1 VNRDSESSQGKRRSA
16 CMARSLPQP
25 FYQILKRE
33 RRKHGWTQSALAELL
48 GIDAN
53 TVSRWERGSHVP
65 FPIFRMKLSELF
77 GIPLEEL
84 GLLDE
89 EPEGI
94 APLLLSY
101 AQADEPF
108 VTRLKQDLESRELR
122 LLSDQARE
130 FPASERQEA
139 VRKAL
144 QEAQALVLIASP
156 QTSTSPTV
164 QEELSLAE
172 QYGCPVCVLWI
183 AGKRRQD
190 VLPPLQTAVRA
201 LDLIDARP
209 SRYERALDALLTML
223 RTLPPPS
230 FRDADTLV
238 LEPTFEPRNPY
249 KGLRAF
255 RYEDAHDFFGRERL
269 VDALVDALE
278 QHLARAER
286 QAAARFLAIV
296 GPSGSGKSSV
306 VLAGLLPRL
315 HLDELPGSSR
325 WVYLPPMVP
334 GKHPLEALAATLGH
348 ALRERSLLSIREDLE
363 EKSGRGLHVLATQL
377 RAPTASTVVL
387 VVDQCEE
394 LFTQT
399 TDEWERQHFIKLL
412 VTASTEPGGA
422 LLLILTLRGDFYDR
436 PMYYPALGS
445 LIEQQSK
452 SVYPM
457 NRQELRAAIEKP
469 ATLADVQVTFEEHV
483 IGNLLAEVQE
493 QPGALPLLQFVLEQ
507 LFERRQG
514 HRFTLSAYHEMG
526 GVKGALAKHA
536 EDTYAALSS
545 EEHRRLARV
554 LFLRL
559 LDPGK
564 TEQELTRRRAERGEF
579 SLDDASETRLLH
591 EGMDAFIA
599 ARLLTT
605 SQSEATTMIEV
616 SHEALLR
623 EWPRLIQWLREAR
636 EDVYLQ
642 QAISRDVAAW
652 ERSGKPKDRLYRGS
666 QLREA
671 SAWGKRA
678 TPSRREA
685 AFLQASSTH
694 HLRALVLRVAVV
706 VLLLATTGLV
716 SWLALLVSA
725 NPTLVTTLADAGPGS
740 LRQAIDTARSGSTI
754 TFAPHLQGRILL
766 TSGDLTVGRNL
777 TLHGPGTSVLTLS
790 SGTWGYGIQV
800 LAGVLVSISGFTLGE
815 STLPTADFIQN
826 AGTLNLTRTVVSHVT
841 TLGSGRAPIHNLITG
856 TLTLTTCTVSGN
868 TSASSAGSIH
878 NEGQLSL
885 INSIVSQNTGGGIV
899 NNGGED
905 TTARVTKSTISEN
918 STDGPGGGG
927 IYNEGTL
934 RLTNSLIASNRSTVG
949 PGGGIYNLS
958 GTMTITAS
966 TISGNTAT
974 HSYGGGIE
982 NQADLTIASSTID
995 GNTSSD
1001 NVEPHRGGGGIYNSG
1016 GTLSITSSLISHNT
1030 LLASR
1035 QSGNSGGGI
1044 YNSGALTL
1052 TGSTIASNTASG
1064 GPGGGI
1070 SNDLG
1075 GTLTLVNSTI
1085 VDNTSADDSGGGIS
1099 TSGALT
1105 SLVFCTVYSNAAHDA
1120 GGGIF
1125 TAAGSIQ
1132 QVAGQGQFKMTNSL
1146 VAQNRAASGSDL
1158 AGVLISGGYNLIGE
1172 PTGFS
1177 VVPANGKPGTD
1188 LIGQG
1193 AAGLRIDPQLQE
1205 QSGPAGQVWVLALLP
1220 GSSAIDRI
1228 PLAACHPSGITTDQR
1243 GVKRPQGSACDVGAY
1258 EYVASS

>member
-1 VNRDSESSQGKRRSA
+1 MVRST
-16 CMARSLPQP
+16 PPP
-25 FYQILKRE
+25 FHQILKRE

-65 FPIFRMKLSELF
+65 FPIFRTKLSELF

-89 EPEGI
+89 EPGNI

-101 AQADEPF
+101 AQADELF
-108 VTRLKQDLESRELR
+108 AMRLKQDLESRELR
-122 LLSDQARE
+122 LLSDETRE
-130 FPASERQEA
+130 SPTPERQEA

-144 QEAQALVLIASP
+144 QEAHALLLIASP

-164 QEELSLAE
+164 QEDLSLAE
-172 QYGCPVCVLWI
+172 QAGCPVCVLWI
-183 AGKRRQD
+183 AGRRRQD

-201 LDLIDARP
+201 LDLLDARP
-209 SRYERALDALLTML
+209 PRYEQALDALLTRL
-223 RTLPPPS
+223 GTLPPPS
-230 FRDADTLV
+230 FRDASTLMPS
-238 LEPTFEPRNPY
+238 PTFEPRNPY

-269 VDALVDALE
+269 IDALVDALE
-278 QHLARAER
+278 QHLARAEQR
-286 QAAARFLAIV
+286 ADAARFLAVV

-315 HLDELPGSSR
+315 RLDELPGSRR
-325 WVYLPPMVP
+325 WVYLPPMIP
-334 GKHPLEALAATLGH
+334 GKHPLEALSVTLGH
-348 ALRERSLLSIREDLE
+348 ALRERSPLSIQQDLE
-363 EKSGRGLHVLATQL
+363 EESGRGLHVLAAQL
-377 RAPTASTVVL
+377 STPTAPTVVL

-399 TDEWERQHFIKLL
+399 TDEWERQHFINLL
-412 VTASTEPGGA
+412 VTACTEPGGP

-452 SVYPM
+452 SVFPM
-457 NRQELRAAIEKP
+457 NRQELQAAIVKP
-469 ATLADVQVTFEEHV
+469 AALADVQVTFEEHV

-536 EDTYAALSS
+536 EDTYAALPS
-545 EEHRRLARV
+545 EEHRQLARV
-554 LFLRL
+554 VFLRL

-579 SLDDASETRLLH
+579 ALDDASETRLLN
-591 EGMDAFIA
+591 ESMDAFIA
-599 ARLLTT
+599 ARLLMT
-605 SQSEATTMIEV
+605 SQSGATTMIEV

-623 EWPRLIQWLREAR
+623 EWPRLMEWLREAR

-652 ERSGKPKDRLYRGS
+652 ERSGKPRDRLYRGS

-671 SAWGKRA
+671 NAWGKRT
-678 TPSRREA
+678 TPSKREA
-685 AFLQASSTH
+685 AFLRASTTH
-694 HLRALVLRVAVV
+694 HIRSLALRIVM
-706 VLLLATTGLV
+706 VLLLLVTTGLV

-754 TFAPHLQGRILL
+754 TFAPHLQGVILL
-766 TSGDLTVGRNL
+766 TSGNLTFSRNL
-777 TLHGPGTSVLTLS
+777 SLRGPGTSVLTLG
-790 SGTWGYGIQV
+790 SGTKGYGILVQ
-800 LAGVLVSISGFTLGE
+800 AGVIVAISGLTLGE

-826 AGTLNLTRTVVSHVT
+826 AGTLNLSRTVVAQVT
-841 TLGSGRAPIHNLITG
+841 TQGTGSAPIHNLVTG
-856 TLTLTTCTVSGN
+856 ALTLTACTVSGN

-885 INSIVSQNTGGGIV
+885 KNSIVSQNRGGGIV
-899 NNGGED
+899 NNGGEGS
-905 TTARVTKSTISEN
+905 TATVTNSTISEN

-927 IYNEGTL
+927 IYNGGNFH
-934 RLTNSLIASNRSTVG
+934 LTSSLITGNRSTGLG
-949 PGGGIYNLS
+949 PGGGIYNVS

-966 TISGNTAT
+966 TISGNIAM

-982 NQADLTIASSTID
+982 NQADLLTIVGSTIA
-995 GNTSSD
+995 GNISSD
-1001 NVEPHRGGGGIYNSG
+1001 NPEPHRGGGGIYNSG
-1016 GTLSITSSLISHNT
+1016 PLSITSSLIAHNT
-1030 LLASR
+1030 LLTSR
-1035 QSGNSGGGI
+1035 QSDNSGGGI
-1044 YNSGALTL
+1044 YNSAPLTL
-1052 TGSTIASNTASG
+1052 TGSTVANNTASG

-1070 SNDLG
+1070 ANDLG

-1085 VDNTSADDSGGGIS
+1085 VGNSSTDDVGGGIF
-1099 TSGALT
+1099 TSGGRT
-1105 SLVFCTVYSNAAHDA
+1105 SLVFCTIYGNTAHGA

-1125 TAAGSIQ
+1125 IAADSSIQ
-1132 QVAGQGQFKMTNSL
+1132 QTPGQGPFKMTNSL
-1146 VAQNRAASGSDL
+1146 VAQNRAASGADL

-1172 PTGFS
+1172 PAGFR
-1177 VVPANGKPGTD
+1177 VVPANGEQGTD
-1188 LIGQG
+1188 LIGRG
-1193 AAGLRIDPQLQE
+1193 ATGLRIDPRLQE
-1205 QSGPAGQVWVLALLP
+1205 QRGPTGQVWVLALLA

-1228 PLAACHPSGITTDQR
+1228 PLEACHPGGVTTDQR
-1243 GVKRPQGSACDVGAY
+1243 GVKRPQGPACDIGAY
-1258 EYVASS
+1258 EYGPSS

>member
-1 VNRDSESSQGKRRSA
+1 
-16 CMARSLPQP
+16 MARSLPQP
-25 FYQILKRE
+25 FHQILKRE

-65 FPIFRMKLSELF
+65 FPIFRTKLSELL

-94 APLLLSY
+94 GPLLLSY

-108 VTRLKQDLESRELR
+108 VTRLKQDLASRELR
-122 LLSDQARE
+122 LVNDEARDL
-130 FPASERQEA
+130 PAPERQEA

-144 QEAQALVLIASP
+144 QEAHAMVLIASP
-156 QTSTSPTV
+156 HTSTSPIV
-164 QEELSLAE
+164 QEDLSLAE
-172 QYGCPVCVLWI
+172 QAGCPVCVLWI
-183 AGKRRQD
+183 AGRRRQD
-190 VLPPLQTAVRA
+190 VLPPLQTAIRA
-201 LDLIDARP
+201 LDLLDARP
-209 SRYERALDALLTML
+209 PRYQQALDALLTLL

-238 LEPTFEPRNPY
+238 LSPTFEPRNPY

-255 RYEDAHDFFGRERL
+255 RYEDARDFFGRERL
-269 VDALVDALE
+269 IDALVDALE
-278 QHLARAER
+278 QHLAHAER
-286 QAAARFLAIV
+286 QEAARFLAVV

-334 GKHPLEALAATLGH
+334 GKHPLEALAGALGH
-348 ALRERSLLSIREDLE
+348 ALRKRSLLSIRQDLE
-363 EKSGRGLHVLATQL
+363 EESGRGLHVLATQL
-377 RAPTASTVVL
+377 STPTAPTVVL

-412 VTASTEPGGA
+412 VTACTEPGGP

-452 SVYPM
+452 SVFPM
-457 NRQELRAAIEKP
+457 NRQELQAAIEKP
-469 ATLADVQVTFEEHV
+469 AALADVQVTFEEHV

-514 HRFTLSAYHEMG
+514 HRFTLAAYHEIG

-536 EDTYAALSS
+536 EDTYAALPS

-559 LDPGK
+559 IDPGK

-591 EGMDAFIA
+591 ESIDAFVT
-599 ARLLTT
+599 ARLLTS

-623 EWPRLIQWLREAR
+623 EWLRLMEWLREAR

-652 ERSGKPKDRLYRGS
+652 ERTGKPKDRLYRGS
-666 QLREA
+666 QLHEA
-671 SAWGKRA
+671 TAWGKRT

-685 AFLQASSTH
+685 AFLRASTTYHIRSLL
-694 HLRALVLRVAVV
+694 LRIALVL
-706 VLLLATTGLV
+706 LLLATTGLV
-716 SWLALLVSA
+716 SWLSLLLSA

-740 LRQAIDTARSGSTI
+740 LRQAMDTARSGSTI
-754 TFAPHLQGRILL
+754 TFAPPLQGSILL
-766 TSGDLTVGRNL
+766 TSGNLTVSRNL
-777 TLHGPGTSVLTLS
+777 TLRGPGAGVLTLS
-790 SGTWGYGIQV
+790 SGTKGYGIQV
-800 LAGVLVSISGFTLGE
+800 LAGVSVSISGLTLGE
-815 STLPTADFIQN
+815 STLPTADFVQN
-826 AGTLNLTRTVVSHVT
+826 AGTLNLSRTVVAHVT
-841 TLGSGRAPIHNLITG
+841 TQGSGSAPIHNLTSG
-856 TLTLTTCTVSGN
+856 TLTLTICTVSGN
-868 TSASSAGSIH
+868 TSRSSAGSIH
-878 NEGQLSL
+878 NEGLLSL
-885 INSIVSQNTGGGIV
+885 INSVVSQNTGGGIV
-899 NNGGED
+899 NNAGED
-905 TTARVTKSTISEN
+905 ATATVTKSTISQN

-927 IYNEGTL
+927 IYNGGTL
-934 RLTNSLIASNRSTVG
+934 HLTRSLIAGNRSTIG
-949 PGGGIYNLS
+949 PGGGIYNA
-958 GTMTITAS
+958 GETMTITTSTISDNTAMHSYGGGIDNLTDLTITGS
-966 TISGNTAT
+966 TISGNT
-974 HSYGGGIE
+974 
-982 NQADLTIASSTID
+982 SSSNI
-995 GNTSSD
+995 
-1001 NVEPHRGGGGIYNSG
+1001 EPHRGGGGINNG

-1035 QSGNSGGGI
+1035 QSDNSGGGI
-1044 YNSGALTL
+1044 YNTTTLTL
-1052 TGSTIASNTASG
+1052 ADSTIANNTASG

-1070 SNDLG
+1070 SNDLL
-1075 GTLTLVNSTI
+1075 GTLTLLNSTI
-1085 VDNTSADDSGGGIS
+1085 AGNTTVDDSGGGIS
-1099 TSGALT
+1099 TTGART
-1105 SLVFCTVYSNAAHDA
+1105 SLVFCTVYGNTAHRV

-1132 QVAGQGQFKMTNSL
+1132 EVPGQGQFKMTNSL
-1146 VAQNRAASGSDL
+1146 VAQNRATRGPDL

-1172 PTGFS
+1172 PAGFS
-1177 VVPANGKPGTD
+1177 VAPANGKPGTD

-1193 AAGLRIDPQLQE
+1193 AVGLRIDPRLQE
-1205 QSGPAGQVWVLALLP
+1205 QGGPAGQVRVLALLA

-1228 PLAACHPSGITTDQR
+1228 PLAACHPDRITADQR
-1243 GVKRPQGSACDVGAY
+1243 GIKRPQGSACDIGAY
-1258 EYVASS
+1258 EYVPSS

>member
-1 VNRDSESSQGKRRSA
+1 
-16 CMARSLPQP
+16 MARSLPQP
-25 FYQILKRE
+25 FHQILKRE
-33 RRKHGWTQSALAELL
+33 RRKHGWTQSTLAELL

-65 FPIFRMKLSELF
+65 FPIFRTKLSELF

-101 AQADEPF
+101 AQADELF
-108 VTRLKQDLESRELR
+108 ATRLKQDLASRELR
-122 LLSDQARE
+122 LLSDEARDL
-130 FPASERQEA
+130 PTPERQEA

-144 QEAQALVLIASP
+144 QEAHALLLIASP
-156 QTSTSPTV
+156 QSSTSPTV
-164 QEELSLAE
+164 QEDLSLAE
-172 QYGCPVCVLWI
+172 QAGCPVCVLWM
-183 AGKRRQD
+183 AGHRRQD

-209 SRYERALDALLTML
+209 PRYERALDALLTLL

-230 FRDADTLV
+230 FREADTLV
-238 LEPTFEPRNPY
+238 LSPTFEPRNPY

-255 RYEDAHDFFGRERL
+255 GYEDAHDFFGRERL

-278 QHLARAER
+278 QHLARAEQ
-286 QAAARFLAIV
+286 QAAARFLAVV

-348 ALRERSLLSIREDLE
+348 ALPERSLLSIREDLE
-363 EKSGRGLHVLATQL
+363 EESGRGLHVLATQQVT
-377 RAPTASTVVL
+377 PTAPTVVL

-412 VTASTEPGGA
+412 VTASTEPGGP

-436 PMYYPALGS
+436 PMYYPELGS

-452 SVYPM
+452 SVFPM
-457 NRQELRAAIEKP
+457 NRQELQAAIEKP

-507 LFERRQG
+507 LFEQRQG
-514 HRFTLSAYHEMG
+514 HRFTLFAYHEMG

-536 EDTYAALSS
+536 EDTYAALPS

-579 SLDDASETRLLH
+579 SLDDASETRLLN
-591 EGMDAFIA
+591 ESMDAFIA
-599 ARLLTT
+599 ARLLTA

-623 EWPRLIQWLREAR
+623 EWPRLTQWLREAR

-652 ERSGKPKDRLYRGS
+652 ERSVRPKDRLYRGS

-671 SAWGKRA
+671 STWMKRT
-678 TPSRREA
+678 TPSKREA
-685 AFLQASSTH
+685 AFLRASTTH
-694 HLRALVLRVAVV
+694 HIRSLALRMAMVL
-706 VLLLATTGLV
+706 LLLATTGLV
-716 SWLALLVSA
+716 SWLFLLLSV
-725 NPTLVTTLADAGPGS
+725 NPTLVTTLADGGSGS

-754 TFAPHLQGRILL
+754 TFAPQVRGTLLL
-766 TSGDLTVGRNL
+766 TRGDLTVSRNL
-777 TLHGPGTSVLTLS
+777 TLRGPGASVLTLS
-790 SGTWGYGIQV
+790 SGTKGYGIQV
-800 LAGVLVSISGFTLGE
+800 LVGVSVAISGLTLGA
-815 STLPTADFIQN
+815 STLPSADFIQN
-826 AGTLNLTRTVVSHVT
+826 AGTLNLSRTVVAHVT
-841 TLGSGRAPIHNLITG
+841 TLGPGRAPIHNLING

-885 INSIVSQNTGGGIV
+885 IDSIVSQSRGGGIV
-899 NNGGED
+899 NNGGGED
-905 TTARVTKSTISEN
+905 ATVSVTKSTISEN
-918 STDGPGGGG
+918 TTDGPGGGA
-927 IYNEGTL
+927 IYNGGSFH
-934 RLTNSLIASNRSTVG
+934 LTSSLIAGNRSTIG
-949 PGGGIYNLS
+949 PGGGVYNLS

-966 TISGNTAT
+966 TISDNTAT

-982 NQADLTIASSTID
+982 NQADLTITGSTIT
-995 GNTSSD
+995 GNTSAG

-1016 GTLSITSSLISHNT
+1016 GTLSITSSLISGNT
-1030 LLASR
+1030 LLASE

-1044 YNSGALTL
+1044 YTSGTLTL
-1052 TGSTIASNTASG
+1052 TDSTIANNTASG

-1085 VDNTSADDSGGGIS
+1085 VGNTSTDDAGGGIF
-1099 TSGALT
+1099 TSGGRT
-1105 SLVFCTVYSNAAHDA
+1105 SLVFCTVYGNTAHGA

-1125 TAAGSIQ
+1125 SA
-1132 QVAGQGQFKMTNSL
+1132 AGQGQFEMTNSL
-1146 VAQNRAASGSDL
+1146 VAQNRAASGPDL

-1172 PTGFS
+1172 PAGFS

-1220 GSSAIDRI
+1220 GSSAIDRV
-1228 PLAACHPSGITTDQR
+1228 PLAACHPGGIMTDQR
-1243 GVKRPQGSACDVGAY
+1243 GVKRPQGPACDIGAY
-1258 EYVASS
+1258 EYRNEFFTS

>member
-1 VNRDSESSQGKRRSA
+1 
-16 CMARSLPQP
+16 MARSLPQP
-25 FYQILKRE
+25 FHQILKRE

-65 FPIFRMKLSELF
+65 FPIFRTKLSELF

-101 AQADEPF
+101 AQADELF
-108 VTRLKQDLESRELR
+108 ATRLKQDLASRELR
-122 LLSDQARE
+122 LLSDEARDL
-130 FPASERQEA
+130 PASERQEA

-144 QEAQALVLIASP
+144 QEAHALLLIASP
-156 QTSTSPTV
+156 QSSTEPSV
-164 QEELSLAE
+164 QEDLSLAE
-172 QYGCPVCVLWI
+172 QAGCPVCVLWM
-183 AGKRRQD
+183 AGRRRQD

-209 SRYERALDALLTML
+209 PRYERALDALLTRL
-223 RTLPPPS
+223 GTLPPPS
-230 FRDADTLV
+230 FRDADTL
-238 LEPTFEPRNPY
+238 PTFEPRNPY

-255 RYEDAHDFFGRERL
+255 GYEDAHDFFGRERL

-278 QHLARAER
+278 QQLARAEQ
-286 QAAARFLAIV
+286 QAAARFLAVV

-315 HLDELPGSSR
+315 HLDELPGSRR

-334 GKHPLEALAATLGH
+334 GKHPLEALSATLGH
-348 ALRERSLLSIREDLE
+348 ALPERSFLSIREDLE
-363 EKSGRGLHVLATQL
+363 EESGRGLHVLATQL
-377 RAPTASTVVL
+377 VTPTAPTVVL

-412 VTASTEPGGA
+412 VTASTEPSGP
-422 LLLILTLRGDFYDR
+422 LLLLLTLRGDFYDR
-436 PMYYPALGS
+436 PMYYPELGS

-452 SVYPM
+452 SVFPM

-507 LFERRQG
+507 LFEQRQG
-514 HRFTLSAYHEMG
+514 HHLTLSAYHEMG
-526 GVKGALAKHA
+526 GVRGALAKHA
-536 EDTYAALSS
+536 EDTYAALPS

-579 SLDDASETRLLH
+579 SLDDAEETRLLN
-591 EGMDAFIA
+591 ESMDAFIA

-605 SQSEATTMIEV
+605 SQSGATTMIEV

-623 EWPRLIQWLREAR
+623 EWPRLMEWLREAR

-652 ERSGKPKDRLYRGS
+652 ERSGKPRDRLYRGS

-671 SAWGKRA
+671 SAWGKRTA
-678 TPSRREA
+678 PSKREA
-685 AFLQASSTH
+685 AFLRASTTH
-694 HLRALVLRVAVV
+694 HLHALVLRIAIVL
-706 VLLLATTGLV
+706 LLLATTGLV

-725 NPTLVTTLADAGPGS
+725 NPTLVTTLADAGSGS
-740 LRQAIDTARSGSTI
+740 LRQAIEQARGSSTI
-754 TFAPHLQGRILL
+754 TFAPNLRGSILL
-766 TSGDLTVGRNL
+766 TSGDLTFSRNL
-777 TLHGPGTSVLTLS
+777 TLRGPGAGVLTLG
-790 SGTWGYGIQV
+790 SGTKGYGIQV
-800 LAGVLVSISGFTLGE
+800 LAGVSVAISGLTLGE

-826 AGTLNLTRTVVSHVT
+826 AGTLDLSRTIVAHVT
-841 TLGSGRAPIHNLITG
+841 TLGSGRAPIHNLISG
-856 TLTLTTCTVSGN
+856 TLTLTNCTVSGN
-868 TSASSAGSIH
+868 TSASSAGGIH

-885 INSIVSQNTGGGIV
+885 ISSIVSQNTGGGIV
-899 NNGGED
+899 NNTGED
-905 TTARVTKSTISEN
+905 STVSVTKSTIAEN

-927 IYNEGTL
+927 IYNGGTL
-934 RLTNSLIASNRSTVG
+934 HLTSSLLTGNRSTIG
-949 PGGGIYNLS
+949 PGGGIYNLF

-966 TISGNTAT
+966 TISDNTAT

-982 NQADLTIASSTID
+982 NQADLTITGSTIAD
-995 GNTSSD
+995 NTSSD

-1016 GTLSITSSLISHNT
+1016 GTLSITSSLIAHNT
-1030 LLASR
+1030 LLASA

-1044 YNSGALTL
+1044 YNSGVLTL
-1052 TGSTIASNTASG
+1052 TDSTIAYNTATG

-1070 SNDLG
+1070 SNDFG
-1075 GTLTLVNSTI
+1075 STLTLVNSTI
-1085 VDNTSADDSGGGIS
+1085 VGNTSTDDAGGGIS
-1099 TSGALT
+1099 TTGGRT
-1105 SLVFCTVYSNAAHDA
+1105 FLVFCTVYGNTAHSY

-1125 TAAGSIQ
+1125 TAAGSPQ
-1132 QVAGQGQFKMTNSL
+1132 QVPGQFEMTNSL
-1146 VAQNRAASGSDL
+1146 VAQNRAESLPDV
-1158 AGVLISGGYNLIGE
+1158 AGVLLSGGYNLIGE

-1188 LIGQG
+1188 LIGQE
-1193 AAGLRIDPQLQE
+1193 AVGLRIDPQLQE
-1205 QSGPAGQVWVLALLP
+1205 QSGPAGPAWVLALLQ

-1228 PLAACHPSGITTDQR
+1228 PMAFCHPGGITTDQR
-1243 GVKRPQGSACDVGAY
+1243 GVKRPQGPACDIGAY
-1258 EYVASS
+1258 EYSTEVFTSERLLAMPGVREGGIL